1 VPGLP
6 NIQALK
12 PATKKKI
19 MSATVATAKLWSA
32 RRHPS
37 DDLVRRL
44 ACILIFPMN
53 WTTAVIW
60 QSPAK
65 QSSFLCNVISELKFQ
80 HQSVRFPSNSRRKLN
95 GDDFVVGLGASKE
108 PHLLNAG
115 TATRGA

>member
-1 VPGLP
+1 M
-6 NIQALK
+6 
-12 PATKKKI
+12 KKKI

-37 DDLVRRL
+37 DDLVRCL

-65 QSSFLCNVISELKFQ
+65 QSSFLSNVISELKFQ
-80 HQSVRFPSNSRRKLN
+80 HQSVRFPTNSRRKLN
-95 GDDFVVGLGASKE
+95 GDDFVVGWEQTKE
-108 PHLLNAG
+108 QL
-115 TATRGA
+115 